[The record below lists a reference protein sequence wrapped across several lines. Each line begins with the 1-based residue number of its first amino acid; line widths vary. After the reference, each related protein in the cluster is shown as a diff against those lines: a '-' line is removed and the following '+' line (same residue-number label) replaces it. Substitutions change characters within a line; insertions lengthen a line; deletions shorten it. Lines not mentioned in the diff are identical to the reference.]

1 MGGRRLTSEGRH
13 NTGRFKRQQMNGNVL
28 SRWGFK
34 RLEMVYDF
42 KFEYD
47 LWTHVTGEEQ
57 LGKDKIGSKGDEV
70 K

>member
-1 MGGRRLTSEGRH
+1 
-13 NTGRFKRQQMNGNVL
+13 MNGNVL